1 MNMEEIVT
9 LSVKHNVSDLHLC
22 NAWPARWRKQGRM
35 ETAPFTAPDVDRL
48 LLDWLNDAQQY
59 QWRTHGQLDFAVCCL
74 ARGACAPVR
83 SHINRERRWRYG
95 YCPSVV
101 LIWRKSRRRR

>member
-35 ETAPFTAPDVDRL
+35 EIAPFTAPDVDRL

-59 QWRTHGQLDFAVCCL
+59 QWRTHGQLDFAVSL
-74 ARGACAPVR
+74 AGTRRLRAVR